1 MDSSV
6 ERLHEVI
13 DELAAGDLRFG
24 SLGEDFLALER
35 ARARLDA
42 EVARRLRE
50 FDRACEWAAHGS
62 RSAAAFLVTNT
73 RCARGEA
80 HRRVRVAREVEA
92 LEQTASAWAA
102 GALTTRHVDTIT
114 QARRAARADAEF
126 DAFEPALLEVARA
139 GSPED
144 VSGAARQ
151 WRDALDAD
159 LDRDGANH
167 ETICDRQWDLR
178 AVDYAKSIDGIGLG
192 TISLEPE
199 GADIF
204 NRALQRAYEELHRA
218 DDPRTPAQQRADALV
233 EIARTYLAG
242 KASRANLPHMLVL
255 TDPATLRGDEV
266 GECHL
271 ADGTRI
277 SPDTARRIACDA
289 NVQTLVIDETGVPLA
304 LGRTTRTFTP
314 DQFRVMVARDGG
326 CRCCRASPEHCDAH
340 HVDEWNNQGP
350 TDVDNGMLLCR
361 YGCHRG
367 MHEGHWKVVGNPN
380 GRLEF
385 FDRDGN
391 HIATSE
397 PQPRVK
403 PIPTKQG
410 RRRARL
416 EQLISTRTDALR
428 PAA

>member
-1 MDSSV
+1 MNPSV
-6 ERLHEVI
+6 ERLHEAI
-13 DELAAGDLRFG
+13 DELAADDLRFG
-24 SLGEDFLALER
+24 SLGDDLLALER

-50 FDRACEWAAHGS
+50 FDRSCEWAAHGS
-62 RSAAAFLVTNT
+62 RSAAAFLVTKT
-73 RCARGEA
+73 RCVRGDA
-80 HRRVRVAREVEA
+80 HRRVRVAREVDE
-92 LEQTASAWAA
+92 LEETAAAWAA
-102 GALTTRHVDTIT
+102 GELTTRHVDTIT
-114 QARRAARADAEF
+114 QARRAARADTEF

-144 VSGAARQ
+144 VSGAVRQ

-159 LDRDGANH
+159 LDRDGANG
-167 ETICDRQWDLR
+167 EAIADSQWDRR

-192 TISLEPE
+192 TITLEPE

-204 NRALQRAYEELHRA
+204 NRALQRAYDELHRA

-242 KASRANLPHMLVL
+242 KPSRANLPHILVL
-255 TDPATLRGDEV
+255 TDPATLRGDHV

-289 NVQTLVIDETGVPLA
+289 NIQELVLDATGVPLA
-304 LGRTTRTFTP
+304 LGRSVRNFTP
-314 DQFRVMVARDGG
+314 DQYRAMVARDGG
-326 CRCCRASPEHCDAH
+326 CRCCGASPEHCDAH
-340 HVDEWNNQGP
+340 HVTEWNDHGP
-350 TDVDNGMLLCR
+350 TDMDNGMLLCR

-367 MHEGHWKVVGNPN
+367 MHEGHWKVIGNPN
-380 GRLEF
+380 GRLDF
-385 FDRDGN
+385 TDRDGN
-391 HIATSE
+391 HIATSQ
-397 PQPRVK
+397 PQPRVQ
-403 PIPTKQG
+403 PILTKQG
-410 RRRARL
+410 RRRAHL
-416 EQLISTRTDALR
+416 EQLTRSRLDALR

>member
-6 ERLHEVI
+6 ERLHEAI

-24 SLGEDFLALER
+24 SLGEDLLALER

-50 FDRACEWAAHGS
+50 FDRSCEWAAHGS

-73 RCARGEA
+73 RCARGDA

-92 LEQTASAWAA
+92 LDQTAEDWAT

-114 QARRAARADAEF
+114 QARRAARADAKF

-144 VSGAARQ
+144 ISGAVRQ

-159 LDRDGANH
+159 LDRDGANR
-167 ETICDRQWDLR
+167 ETISDRQWDRR

-192 TISLEPE
+192 TITFEPE

-204 NRALQRAYEELHRA
+204 NWALQRAYEELHRA

-233 EIARTYLAG
+233 EIARAYLAG
-242 KASRANLPHMLVL
+242 KPSRANLPHMLVL
-255 TDPATLRGDEV
+255 TDPPTLRGDQV
-266 GECHL
+266 GECRL

-289 NVQTLVIDETGVPLA
+289 NIQALVIDETGVPLA
-304 LGRTTRTFTP
+304 LGRSTRTFTP
-314 DQFRVMVARDGG
+314 DQFRAMVARDGA

-340 HVDEWNNQGP
+340 HVNEWNNQGP
-350 TDVDNGMLLCR
+350 TDIDNGVLLCR

-380 GRLEF
+380 GRLDF
-385 FDRDGN
+385 SDRDGN

-397 PQPRVK
+397 PQPRVE

-410 RRRARL
+410 RQRTHL
-416 EQLISTRTDALR
+416 EQLTRTRLDALR
-428 PAA
+428 LAT

>member
-13 DELAAGDLRFG
+13 NELAADDLRYG
-24 SLGEDFLALER
+24 SLGEDLLALER

-50 FDRACEWAAHGS
+50 FDRSCEWAAHGS

-73 RCARGEA
+73 RCARGDA
-80 HRRVRVAREVEA
+80 HRRVRVAREVDA
-92 LEQTASAWAA
+92 LDQTAHEWAA
-102 GALTTRHVDTIT
+102 GALTTRHVETIA
-114 QARRAARADAEF
+114 QARRAARADAAF
-126 DAFEPALLEVARA
+126 DAFEPALLDVARA

-144 VSGAARQ
+144 VSSAVRQ

-159 LDRDGANH
+159 LDRDGANR
-167 ETICDRQWDLR
+167 ETIIDRQWDRR

-192 TISLEPE
+192 RITLEPE

-204 NRALQRAYEELHRA
+204 NRALQRAYDEFHRA
-218 DDPRTPAQQRADALV
+218 DDARTPAQQRADALV

-242 KASRANLPHMLVL
+242 KPARGNLPHMLVL
-255 TDPATLRGDEV
+255 TDPPTLRGDQV
-266 GECHL
+266 GECRL

-277 SPDTARRIACDA
+277 SPDAARRIACDA
-289 NVQTLVIDETGVPLA
+289 AIQELVLDETGVPLA
-304 LGRTTRTFTP
+304 LGRSTRSFTP
-314 DQFRVMVARDGG
+314 DQFRAMVARDGG

-340 HVDEWNNQGP
+340 HVNEWNNQGP
-350 TDVDNGMLLCR
+350 TDIDNGMLLCR

-380 GRLEF
+380 GRLDF
-385 FDRDGN
+385 FDRDGT

-397 PQPRVK
+397 PRPRVEL
-403 PIPTKQG
+403 IPTKQG
-410 RRRARL
+410 RQRTHLERLTRARL
-416 EQLISTRTDALR
+416 NALAR
-428 PAA
+428 AA